1 MRSTLGRQSAEVAG
15 VRQAEGMD
23 SPGAAVPASAP
34 IAPAHVRRTVL
45 EVPAPFDGGGV
56 IRFLSWHA
64 VTGAEEG
71 DATSFTQSARLPH
84 GAGTVTVRLL
94 DAERDG
100 AADGPVDPAASTRV
114 EVVTRVEHAEDAAV
128 LVAGTRR
135 LLGLDVDAARIDA
148 DLARDPALAA
158 AVRGTP
164 GLRIPGTL
172 DPRGTLFRT
181 IVGQQISVASA
192 RATHGRM
199 TADLG
204 EDLPASVAH
213 GSVTRLPPT
222 ARRIARDGAE
232 LLRGPAR
239 RTATLIRVAEALET
253 GELVVEHGMPRE
265 ELRAA
270 LVAFHGVGPWTADY
284 VAMRALGEPDV
295 LLSGDLIVRRGAA
308 ALGLPDEPRALA
320 SRAAAWSPWRS
331 YATLHLWRVMTDG
344 MRPAG

>member
-1 MRSTLGRQSAEVAG
+1 
-15 VRQAEGMD
+15 MD
-23 SPGAAVPASAP
+23 SPGAA
-34 IAPAHVRRTVL
+34 AHVDRTVL
-45 EVPAPFDGGGV
+45 EVPGPFDGGGV

-71 DATSFTQSARLPH
+71 DATSFTQSARLAH

-94 DAERDG
+94 DADAPGRVPDE
-100 AADGPVDPAASTRV
+100 STRV
-114 EVVTRVEHAEDAAV
+114 EVTTRVEHAADAV
-128 LVAGTRR
+128 ELLAGTRR
-135 LLGLDVDAARIDA
+135 LLGLDVDSARIDA

-158 AVRGTP
+158 AVRATP

-172 DPRGTLFRT
+172 DPRSTLFRT

-213 GSVTRLPPT
+213 GSVTRLMPS
-222 ARRIARDGAE
+222 AARIARDGAE

-239 RTATLIRVAEALET
+239 RTATLIRLAEALET
-253 GELVVEHGMPRE
+253 GELVIEPGMPRA

-284 VAMRALGEPDV
+284 VAMRALGEPDI

-308 ALGLPDEPRALA
+308 ALGLPGEARSLD
-320 SRAAAWSPWRS
+320 SRSAAWSPWRS

-344 MRPAG
+344 MPAAG

>member
-1 MRSTLGRQSAEVAG
+1 
-15 VRQAEGMD
+15 MD
-23 SPGAAVPASAP
+23 SPGAA
-34 IAPAHVRRTVL
+34 APADARGPAAAHVARTVL
-45 EVPAPFDGGGV
+45 DVPPPFDGGGV

-64 VTGAEEG
+64 VAGAEEG
-71 DATSFTQSARLPH
+71 DATSYTQSARLAH

-94 DAERDG
+94 DAEAQDAHDASG
-100 AADGPVDPAASTRV
+100 APTRL
-114 EVVTRVEHAEDAAV
+114 EVTTRLEHAVDAAE
-128 LVAGTRR
+128 LLTGTRR
-135 LLGLDVDAARIDA
+135 LLGLDVDAARIDS

-158 AVRGTP
+158 VVRATP

-172 DPRGTLFRT
+172 DPRSTLFRT
-181 IVGQQISVASA
+181 VVGQQISVASA

-213 GSVTRLPPT
+213 GSVTRLMPS
-222 ARRIARDGAE
+222 AARIARDGAE

-239 RTATLIRVAEALET
+239 RTATLIRLAEALAT
-253 GELVVEHGMPRE
+253 GELVIEHGMPRD
-265 ELRAA
+265 ELRSA

-284 VAMRALGEPDV
+284 VAMRALGSPDV

-308 ALGLPDEPRALA
+308 ALGLPDEARALDA
-320 SRAAAWSPWRS
+320 RAAAWSPWRS

-344 MRPAG
+344 MPAAG

>member
-1 MRSTLGRQSAEVAG
+1 
-15 VRQAEGMD
+15 MD
-23 SPGAAVPASAP
+23 SPADAAA
-34 IAPAHVRRTVL
+34 APAHVERTVI

-71 DATSFTQSARLPH
+71 DATSFTQSARLAH
-84 GAGTVTVRLL
+84 GAGTVTVRLV
-94 DAERDG
+94 DAE
-100 AADGPVDPAASTRV
+100 AATRAPDASTRV
-114 EVVTRVEHAEDAAV
+114 EVTTRVEHPADAAE
-128 LVAGTRR
+128 LLAGTRR

-148 DLARDPALAA
+148 ELARDPALAG
-158 AVRGTP
+158 AVRATP

-172 DPRGTLFRT
+172 DPRSTLFRT

-204 EDLPASVAH
+204 EDLPVSVAH

-222 ARRIARDGAE
+222 AARIARDGAE

-239 RTATLIRVAEALET
+239 RTATLIRLAEALET
-253 GELVVEHGMPRE
+253 GELVVEHGMPRA

-284 VAMRALGEPDV
+284 VAMRALGEPDI

-308 ALGLPDEPRALA
+308 ALGLPDEARALDA
-320 SRAAAWSPWRS
+320 RAAAWSPWRS

-344 MRPAG
+344 MPAAG

>member
-1 MRSTLGRQSAEVAG
+1 
-15 VRQAEGMD
+15 MD
-23 SPGAAVPASAP
+23 SPGAV
-34 IAPAHVRRTVL
+34 AHVDRTVL

-71 DATSFTQSARLPH
+71 DATSFTQSTRLAH

-94 DAERDG
+94 EAEPGDDA
-100 AADGPVDPAASTRV
+100 AARVEVTTRV
-114 EVVTRVEHAEDAAV
+114 EDAADAAE
-128 LVAGTRR
+128 LLAGTRR

-158 AVRGTP
+158 AVRATP

-172 DPRGTLFRT
+172 DARSTLFRT

-222 ARRIARDGAE
+222 AARIARDGAE

-239 RTATLIRVAEALET
+239 RTATLIRIAEALET
-253 GELVVEHGMPRE
+253 GELVIEHGMPRA

-284 VAMRALGEPDV
+284 VAMRALGEPDI

-308 ALGLPDEPRALA
+308 ALGLPDEARALDV
-320 SRAAAWSPWRS
+320 RAAAWSPWRS
-331 YATLHLWRVMTDG
+331 YATLHLWRVMTDR
-344 MRPAG
+344 MPVAG

>member
-1 MRSTLGRQSAEVAG
+1 
-15 VRQAEGMD
+15 MD
-23 SPGAAVPASAP
+23 SPGAA
-34 IAPAHVRRTVL
+34 APAHVARTVI
-45 EVPAPFDGGGV
+45 EVPAPFDGRGV
-56 IRFLSWHA
+56 IRFLTWHA

-71 DATSFTQSARLPH
+71 DATSFTQSARLAH
-84 GAGTVTVRLL
+84 GAGTVTVRLVE
-94 DAERDG
+94 AEAPG
-100 AADGPVDPAASTRV
+100 GGTPV
-114 EVVTRVEHAEDAAV
+114 EVTTRVEHPADAAE
-128 LVAGTRR
+128 LLAGTRR

-148 DLARDPALAA
+148 DLARDPALD
-158 AVRGTP
+158 AVVRATP

-172 DPRGTLFRT
+172 DPRSTLFRT

-222 ARRIARDGAE
+222 AARIARDGAE

-239 RTATLIRVAEALET
+239 RTATLIRIAEALET
-253 GELVVEHGMPRE
+253 GELVIAHGMPRE
-265 ELRAA
+265 ELRSA

-284 VAMRALGEPDV
+284 VAMRALGSPDV

-308 ALGLPDEPRALA
+308 ALGLPDEARALDA
-320 SRAAAWSPWRS
+320 RAAAWSPWRS

-344 MRPAG
+344 MPAAG

>member
-1 MRSTLGRQSAEVAG
+1 
-15 VRQAEGMD
+15 MD
-23 SPGAAVPASAP
+23 SPGAA
-34 IAPAHVRRTVL
+34 AHVAHVARTVL
-45 EVPAPFDGGGV
+45 DVPAPFDGGGV

-71 DATSFTQSARLPH
+71 DATSFTQSARLAH
-84 GAGTVTVRLL
+84 GAGTVTVRLV
-94 DAERDG
+94 DAEPDADPG
-100 AADGPVDPAASTRV
+100 APTRL
-114 EVVTRVEHAEDAAV
+114 EVTTRVEHAADAAE
-128 LVAGTRR
+128 LLAGTRR
-135 LLGLDVDAARIDA
+135 LLGLDVDSARIDA

-158 AVRGTP
+158 AVRATP

-172 DPRGTLFRT
+172 DPRSTLFRT

-204 EDLPASVAH
+204 EDLPAAVAH
-213 GSVTRLPPT
+213 GSVTRLMPS
-222 ARRIARDGAE
+222 AARIARDGAE

-239 RTATLIRVAEALET
+239 RTATLIRLAEALET
-253 GELVVEHGMPRE
+253 GELVVEHGMPRA

-284 VAMRALGEPDV
+284 VAMRALGEPDI

-308 ALGLPDEPRALA
+308 ALGLPDEARALDA
-320 SRAAAWSPWRS
+320 RAAAWSPWRS

-344 MRPAG
+344 MPAAG

>member
-1 MRSTLGRQSAEVAG
+1 
-15 VRQAEGMD
+15 MD
-23 SPGAAVPASAP
+23 SPGAA
-34 IAPAHVRRTVL
+34 APADARGPAAAAHVARTVL
-45 EVPAPFDGGGV
+45 DVPAPFDGGGV

-64 VTGAEEG
+64 VAGAEEG
-71 DATSFTQSARLPH
+71 DATSFTQSARLAH

-94 DAERDG
+94 APDAPD
-100 AADGPVDPAASTRV
+100 ASDASTRL
-114 EVVTRVEHAEDAAV
+114 EVTTRVEHADDAAE
-128 LVAGTRR
+128 LLAGTRR

-158 AVRGTP
+158 VVRATP

-172 DPRGTLFRT
+172 DPRSTLVRT
-181 IVGQQISVASA
+181 VVGQQISVASA

-204 EDLPASVAH
+204 EDLPAAVAH
-213 GSVTRLPPT
+213 GSVTRLMPS
-222 ARRIARDGAE
+222 AARIARDGGE

-239 RTATLIRVAEALET
+239 RTATLIRLAEALAT
-253 GELVVEHGMPRE
+253 GELVIEHGMPRA
-265 ELRAA
+265 ELRSA

-284 VAMRALGEPDV
+284 VAMRALGSPDV

-308 ALGLPDEPRALA
+308 ALGLPDEARALDA
-320 SRAAAWSPWRS
+320 RAAAWSPWRS

-344 MRPAG
+344 MPAAG

>member
-1 MRSTLGRQSAEVAG
+1 
-15 VRQAEGMD
+15 MD
-23 SPGAAVPASAP
+23 SPGAA
-34 IAPAHVRRTVL
+34 AHVAVPPAAHVARTVL
-45 EVPAPFDGGGV
+45 DVPAPFDGGGV

-71 DATSFTQSARLPH
+71 DATSFTQSARLAH

-94 DAERDG
+94 
-100 AADGPVDPAASTRV
+100 AADGEEPGASTRL
-114 EVVTRVEHAEDAAV
+114 EVTTRVEHADDAAE
-128 LVAGTRR
+128 LLAGTRR

-158 AVRGTP
+158 AVRATP

-172 DPRGTLFRT
+172 DPRSTLFRT
-181 IVGQQISVASA
+181 VVGQQISVASA

-213 GSVTRLPPT
+213 GSVTRLLPS
-222 ARRIARDGAE
+222 AARIAQDGAL

-239 RTATLIRVAEALET
+239 RTATLIRLAEALAS
-253 GELVVEHGMPRE
+253 GELVVEHGMPRA

-284 VAMRALGEPDV
+284 VAMRALGSPDV

-308 ALGLPDEPRALA
+308 ALGLPDEARALDA
-320 SRAAAWSPWRS
+320 RAAAWSPWRS
-331 YATLHLWRVMTDG
+331 YATLHLWRLMTDG
-344 MRPAG
+344 MPAAG

>member
-1 MRSTLGRQSAEVAG
+1 
-15 VRQAEGMD
+15 MD
-23 SPGAAVPASAP
+23 SPGAV
-34 IAPAHVRRTVL
+34 AHVDRTVL
-45 EVPAPFDGGGV
+45 EVPGPFDGGGV

-71 DATSFTQSARLPH
+71 DATSFTQSARLAH

-94 DAERDG
+94 EAEPGD
-100 AADGPVDPAASTRV
+100 DAASRVEVTTRV
-114 EVVTRVEHAEDAAV
+114 EDAADDAE
-128 LVAGTRR
+128 LLAGTRR

-158 AVRGTP
+158 VVRATP

-172 DPRGTLFRT
+172 DPRSTLFRT

-222 ARRIARDGAE
+222 AGRIARDGAE

-239 RTATLIRVAEALET
+239 RTATLIRIAEALET
-253 GELVVEHGMPRE
+253 GELAIEPGMPHA

-284 VAMRALGEPDV
+284 VAMRALGEPDI

-308 ALGLPDEPRALA
+308 ALGLPDEARALDA
-320 SRAAAWSPWRS
+320 RAAAWSPWRS

-344 MRPAG
+344 MPAAG

>member
-1 MRSTLGRQSAEVAG
+1 ME
-15 VRQAEGMD
+15 
-23 SPGAAVPASAP
+23 SPGAA
-34 IAPAHVRRTVL
+34 AHVDRTVL

-71 DATSFTQSARLPH
+71 DATSFTQSARLAH

-94 DAERDG
+94 DPDAPDRAPD
-100 AADGPVDPAASTRV
+100 ASTRV
-114 EVVTRVEHAEDAAV
+114 EVTTRVEHSADAAE
-128 LVAGTRR
+128 LLAGTRR
-135 LLGLDVDAARIDA
+135 LLGIDVDAARIDA

-158 AVRGTP
+158 AVRATP

-172 DPRGTLFRT
+172 DPRSTLFRT

-213 GSVTRLPPT
+213 GSVTRLMPS
-222 ARRIARDGAE
+222 AARIARDGAE

-239 RTATLIRVAEALET
+239 RTATLIRLAEALET
-253 GELVVEHGMPRE
+253 GELAIDHGMPRA

-284 VAMRALGEPDV
+284 VAMRALGEPDI

-308 ALGLPDEPRALA
+308 ALGLPDEARALDA
-320 SRAAAWSPWRS
+320 RAAAWSPWRS

-344 MRPAG
+344 MPAAG

>member
-1 MRSTLGRQSAEVAG
+1 
-15 VRQAEGMD
+15 MD
-23 SPGAAVPASAP
+23 SPGAA
-34 IAPAHVRRTVL
+34 AHVDRTVL
-45 EVPAPFDGGGV
+45 DVPSPFDGGGV

-71 DATSFTQSARLPH
+71 DDTTFTQSARLAH

-94 DAERDG
+94 SADAGEPGHAPD
-100 AADGPVDPAASTRV
+100 ASTRV
-114 EVVTRVEHAEDAAV
+114 EVTTRVEHAADAAE
-128 LVAGTRR
+128 LLAGTRR

-158 AVRGTP
+158 AVRATP

-172 DPRGTLFRT
+172 DPPSTLFRT

-213 GSVTRLPPT
+213 GSVTRLMPS
-222 ARRIARDGAE
+222 AARIARDGAQ

-239 RTATLIRVAEALET
+239 RTATLIRLAEALEA
-253 GELVVEHGMPRE
+253 GELVVAHGMPRA

-284 VAMRALGEPDV
+284 VAMRALGEPDI

-308 ALGLPDEPRALA
+308 ALGLPDEARALDA
-320 SRAAAWSPWRS
+320 RATAWSPWRS

-344 MRPAG
+344 MPAAG

>member
-1 MRSTLGRQSAEVAG
+1 
-15 VRQAEGMD
+15 MD
-23 SPGAAVPASAP
+23 SPGAA
-34 IAPAHVRRTVL
+34 AHVARTVL
-45 EVPAPFDGGGV
+45 DVAAPFDGGGV

-71 DATSFTQSARLPH
+71 DATTFTQSARLAH

-94 DAERDG
+94 DAE
-100 AADGPVDPAASTRV
+100 APDPAPDAPTRL
-114 EVVTRVEHAEDAAV
+114 EVTTRVEHADDAAE
-128 LVAGTRR
+128 LLADTRR
-135 LLGLDVDAARIDA
+135 LLGLDVDSARIDA

-158 AVRGTP
+158 AVRATP

-172 DPRGTLFRT
+172 DPRSTLFRT

-222 ARRIARDGAE
+222 AARIARDGAE

-239 RTATLIRVAEALET
+239 RTATLIRLAEALET
-253 GELVVEHGMPRE
+253 GELVVEHGMPRA

-284 VAMRALGEPDV
+284 VAMRALGEPDI

-308 ALGLPDEPRALA
+308 ALGLPDEARALDA
-320 SRAAAWSPWRS
+320 RAVTWSPWRS

-344 MRPAG
+344 MPAAG

>member
-1 MRSTLGRQSAEVAG
+1 
-15 VRQAEGMD
+15 MD
-23 SPGAAVPASAP
+23 SPGAA
-34 IAPAHVRRTVL
+34 AHVARTVL
-45 EVPAPFDGGGV
+45 DVPAPFDGGGV

-71 DATSFTQSARLPH
+71 DATTFTQSARLAH

-94 DAERDG
+94 DAS
-100 AADGPVDPAASTRV
+100 VSDPAPDAATRL
-114 EVVTRVEHAEDAAV
+114 EVTTRVEHADDAAE
-128 LVAGTRR
+128 LLAGTRR
-135 LLGLDVDAARIDA
+135 LLGLDVDSARIDA

-158 AVRGTP
+158 AVRATP

-172 DPRGTLFRT
+172 DARSTLFRT

-222 ARRIARDGAE
+222 AARIARDGAE

-239 RTATLIRVAEALET
+239 RTATLIRLAEALET
-253 GELVVEHGMPRE
+253 GELVVEHGMPRA

-284 VAMRALGEPDV
+284 VAMRALGEPDI

-308 ALGLPDEPRALA
+308 ALGLPDEARALDA
-320 SRAAAWSPWRS
+320 RAAAWSPWRS

-344 MRPAG
+344 MPAAG

>member
-1 MRSTLGRQSAEVAG
+1 
-15 VRQAEGMD
+15 MD
-23 SPGAAVPASAP
+23 SPGAA
-34 IAPAHVRRTVL
+34 AHVDRTVL
-45 EVPAPFDGGGV
+45 EVPGPFDGGGV

-71 DATSFTQSARLPH
+71 DATSFTQSARLAH
-84 GAGTVTVRLL
+84 GAGTVTVRLP
-94 DAERDG
+94 DADAPGRAPD
-100 AADGPVDPAASTRV
+100 ASTRV
-114 EVVTRVEHAEDAAV
+114 EVTTRVEHADDAAE
-128 LVAGTRR
+128 LLAGTRR

-158 AVRGTP
+158 VVCATP

-172 DPRGTLFRT
+172 DPRSALFRT

-222 ARRIARDGAE
+222 AARIARDGAE

-239 RTATLIRVAEALET
+239 RTATLIRIAEALES
-253 GELVVEHGMPRE
+253 GELVIEHGMPRA

-284 VAMRALGEPDV
+284 VAMRALGEPDI

-308 ALGLPDEPRALA
+308 ALGLPDEARALDA
-320 SRAAAWSPWRS
+320 RAAAWSPWRS

-344 MRPAG
+344 MPAAG

>member
-1 MRSTLGRQSAEVAG
+1 
-15 VRQAEGMD
+15 MD
-23 SPGAAVPASAP
+23 SPGAV
-34 IAPAHVRRTVL
+34 AHVDRTVL

-71 DATSFTQSARLPH
+71 DATSFTQSARLAH

-94 DAERDG
+94 EAEPGDVGG
-100 AADGPVDPAASTRV
+100 ARV
-114 EVVTRVEHAEDAAV
+114 EVTTRVEHAADAAE
-128 LVAGTRR
+128 LLAGTRR

-158 AVRGTP
+158 VVRATP

-172 DPRGTLFRT
+172 DPRSTLFRT

-222 ARRIARDGAE
+222 AARIARDGGE

-239 RTATLIRVAEALET
+239 RTATLIRIAEALET
-253 GELVVEHGMPRE
+253 GELVIEPGVPRA

-284 VAMRALGEPDV
+284 VAMRALGEPDI

-308 ALGLPDEPRALA
+308 ALGLPDEARALDA
-320 SRAAAWSPWRS
+320 RAAAWSPWRS

-344 MRPAG
+344 MPAAG

>member
-1 MRSTLGRQSAEVAG
+1 
-15 VRQAEGMD
+15 MD
-23 SPGAAVPASAP
+23 SPGAAARVA
-34 IAPAHVRRTVL
+34 RTVL
-45 EVPAPFDGGGV
+45 DVPAPFDGGGV

-71 DATSFTQSARLPH
+71 DATSFTQSARLAH

-94 DAERDG
+94 DGEAGDAGGDAPSRI
-100 AADGPVDPAASTRV
+100 
-114 EVVTRVEHAEDAAV
+114 EVTTRVEHAADAAE
-128 LVAGTRR
+128 LLAGTRR

-158 AVRGTP
+158 AVRATP

-172 DPRGTLFRT
+172 DPRSTLFRT

-204 EDLPASVAH
+204 DDLPASVAH

-222 ARRIARDGAE
+222 AARIARDGAE

-239 RTATLIRVAEALET
+239 RTATLIRIAEALET
-253 GELVVEHGMPRE
+253 GELVIEHGMPRP

-284 VAMRALGEPDV
+284 VAMRALGEPDI

-308 ALGLPDEPRALA
+308 ALGLPDEARALDA
-320 SRAAAWSPWRS
+320 RATAWSPWRS

-344 MRPAG
+344 MPAAG

>member
-1 MRSTLGRQSAEVAG
+1 
-15 VRQAEGMD
+15 MD
-23 SPGAAVPASAP
+23 SPGAA
-34 IAPAHVRRTVL
+34 AHVDRTVL
-45 EVPAPFDGGGV
+45 EVPGPFDGGGV

-71 DATSFTQSARLPH
+71 DSTSFTQSARLAH
-84 GAGTVTVRLL
+84 GAGTVTVRLV
-94 DAERDG
+94 DADAPGRAPD
-100 AADGPVDPAASTRV
+100 ASTRV
-114 EVVTRVEHAEDAAV
+114 EVTTRVEHADDAV
-128 LVAGTRR
+128 ELLAGTRR
-135 LLGLDVDAARIDA
+135 LLGLDVDSARIDA

-158 AVRGTP
+158 AVRATP

-172 DPRGTLFRT
+172 DPRSTLFRT

-213 GSVTRLPPT
+213 GSVMRLMPS
-222 ARRIARDGAE
+222 AARIARDGAE

-239 RTATLIRVAEALET
+239 RTATLIRLAEALET
-253 GELVVEHGMPRE
+253 GELVIEPGMPRA

-284 VAMRALGEPDV
+284 VAMRALGEPDI

-308 ALGLPDEPRALA
+308 ALGLPDEARSLD
-320 SRAAAWSPWRS
+320 SRSAAWSPWRS

-344 MRPAG
+344 MPAAG

>member
-1 MRSTLGRQSAEVAG
+1 
-15 VRQAEGMD
+15 MD
-23 SPGAAVPASAP
+23 SPDVAASAG
-34 IAPAHVRRTVL
+34 AHVARTVL
-45 EVPAPFDGGGV
+45 DVPAPFDGGGV

-71 DATSFTQSARLPH
+71 DATSFTQSARLGH

-94 DAERDG
+94 APETPEAGESPD
-100 AADGPVDPAASTRV
+100 ASTRL
-114 EVVTRVEHAEDAAV
+114 EVTTRVEHADDAAE
-128 LVAGTRR
+128 LLAGTRR

-158 AVRGTP
+158 AVRATP
-164 GLRIPGTL
+164 GLRIPGAL
-172 DPRGTLFRT
+172 DPRSTLFRT
-181 IVGQQISVASA
+181 VVGQQISVASA

-213 GSVTRLPPT
+213 GSVTRLQPS
-222 ARRIARDGAE
+222 AARIAQDGAE

-239 RTATLIRVAEALET
+239 RTATLIRLAEALAT
-253 GELVVEHGMPRE
+253 GELVVEHGMPRA

-284 VAMRALGEPDV
+284 VAMRVLGSSDV

-308 ALGLPDEPRALA
+308 ALGLPDEARALDA
-320 SRAAAWSPWRS
+320 RGAAWSPWRS

-344 MRPAG
+344 MPAAG

>member
-1 MRSTLGRQSAEVAG
+1 
-15 VRQAEGMD
+15 MD
-23 SPGAAVPASAP
+23 SPGAV
-34 IAPAHVRRTVL
+34 AHVARTVL
-45 EVPAPFDGGGV
+45 EVPGPFDGGGV

-71 DATSFTQSARLPH
+71 DATSFTQSARLAH

-94 DAERDG
+94 EAEPGDVGG
-100 AADGPVDPAASTRV
+100 ARVEVTTRV
-114 EVVTRVEHAEDAAV
+114 ERAADAGE
-128 LVAGTRR
+128 LLAGTRR

-158 AVRGTP
+158 VVRATP

-172 DPRGTLFRT
+172 DPRSTLFRT

-222 ARRIARDGAE
+222 AARIARDGGE

-239 RTATLIRVAEALET
+239 RTATLIRIAEALET
-253 GELVVEHGMPRE
+253 GELVIEPGVPRA

-284 VAMRALGEPDV
+284 VAMRALGEPDI
-295 LLSGDLIVRRGAA
+295 LLSGDLIVRRGGA
-308 ALGLPDEPRALA
+308 ALGLPDEARALDA
-320 SRAAAWSPWRS
+320 RAAAWSPWRS

-344 MRPAG
+344 MPAAG

>member
-1 MRSTLGRQSAEVAG
+1 
-15 VRQAEGMD
+15 MD
-23 SPGAAVPASAP
+23 SPGAH
-34 IAPAHVRRTVL
+34 APAHVARTVL

-71 DATSFTQSARLPH
+71 DATSFTQSARLAR

-94 DAERDG
+94 DASAPDRAPD
-100 AADGPVDPAASTRV
+100 APTRL
-114 EVVTRVEHAEDAAV
+114 EVTTRVEHADDAAE
-128 LVAGTRR
+128 LLAGTRR

-158 AVRGTP
+158 AVRATP

-172 DPRGTLFRT
+172 DPRSTLFRT
-181 IVGQQISVASA
+181 VVGQQISVASA

-222 ARRIARDGAE
+222 AASIARDGAE

-239 RTATLIRVAEALET
+239 RTATLIRIAEALET
-253 GELVVEHGMPRE
+253 GELVIAHGMPRA

-284 VAMRALGEPDV
+284 VAMRALGEPDI

-308 ALGLPDEPRALA
+308 ALGLPDEARALDA
-320 SRAAAWSPWRS
+320 RAAAWSPWRS

-344 MRPAG
+344 MPAAG

>member
-1 MRSTLGRQSAEVAG
+1 
-15 VRQAEGMD
+15 MD
-23 SPGAAVPASAP
+23 SPADDAA
-34 IAPAHVRRTVL
+34 APAHVERTVI

-71 DATSFTQSARLPH
+71 DATSFTQSARLAH
-84 GAGTVTVRLL
+84 GAGTVTVRLVDVEAATRAP
-94 DAERDG
+94 DAS
-100 AADGPVDPAASTRV
+100 ARV
-114 EVVTRVEHAEDAAV
+114 EVTTRVEHPADAAE
-128 LVAGTRR
+128 LLAGTRR

-158 AVRGTP
+158 AVRATP

-172 DPRGTLFRT
+172 DPRSTLFRT

-222 ARRIARDGAE
+222 AARIARDGAE

-239 RTATLIRVAEALET
+239 RTATLIRLAEALET
-253 GELVVEHGMPRE
+253 GELVIEHGMPRA

-284 VAMRALGEPDV
+284 VAMRALGEPDI

-308 ALGLPDEPRALA
+308 ALGLPDEARALDA
-320 SRAAAWSPWRS
+320 RAAAWSPWRS

-344 MRPAG
+344 MPAAG

>member
-1 MRSTLGRQSAEVAG
+1 
-15 VRQAEGMD
+15 MD
-23 SPGAAVPASAP
+23 SPGAA
-34 IAPAHVRRTVL
+34 AHVDRTVL

-71 DATSFTQSARLPH
+71 DDTTFTQSARLAH

-94 DAERDG
+94 DADAGEPGHAPD
-100 AADGPVDPAASTRV
+100 ASTRV
-114 EVVTRVEHAEDAAV
+114 EVTTRVEHAADAPEL
-128 LVAGTRR
+128 LVGTRR

-158 AVRGTP
+158 AVRATP

-172 DPRGTLFRT
+172 DPRSTLFRT

-213 GSVTRLPPT
+213 GSVTRLMPS
-222 ARRIARDGAE
+222 AARIARDGAE

-239 RTATLIRVAEALET
+239 RTATLIRLAEALEA
-253 GELVVEHGMPRE
+253 GELVIAHGMPRA

-270 LVAFHGVGPWTADY
+270 LVAFHGVGPWTANY
-284 VAMRALGEPDV
+284 VAMRALGEPDI
-295 LLSGDLIVRRGAA
+295 LLSGEIG
-308 ALGLPDEPRALA
+308 RA
-320 SRAAAWSPWRS
+320 
-331 YATLHLWRVMTDG
+331 HV
-344 MRPAG
+344 

>member
-1 MRSTLGRQSAEVAG
+1 
-15 VRQAEGMD
+15 MD
-23 SPGAAVPASAP
+23 SPGAA
-34 IAPAHVRRTVL
+34 AHVARTVL
-45 EVPAPFDGGGV
+45 DVPAPFDGGGV

-64 VTGAEEG
+64 VAGAEEG
-71 DATSFTQSARLPH
+71 DATTFTQSARLAH

-94 DAERDG
+94 DAS
-100 AADGPVDPAASTRV
+100 ASDPAPGAPTRL
-114 EVVTRVEHAEDAAV
+114 EVTTRVEHADDAAE
-128 LVAGTRR
+128 LLAGTRR
-135 LLGLDVDAARIDA
+135 LLGLDVDSARIDA

-158 AVRGTP
+158 AVRATP

-172 DPRGTLFRT
+172 DARSTLFRT

-213 GSVTRLPPT
+213 GSVTRLMPS
-222 ARRIARDGAE
+222 AARIARDGAE

-239 RTATLIRVAEALET
+239 RTATLIRLAEALEA
-253 GELVVEHGMPRE
+253 GELVVEHGMPRA

-284 VAMRALGEPDV
+284 VAMRALGEPDI

-308 ALGLPDEPRALA
+308 ALGLPDEARALDA
-320 SRAAAWSPWRS
+320 RAAAWSPWRS
-331 YATLHLWRVMTDG
+331 YSTLHLWRVMTDG
-344 MRPAG
+344 MPATG

>member
-1 MRSTLGRQSAEVAG
+1 
-15 VRQAEGMD
+15 MD
-23 SPGAAVPASAP
+23 SPGAA
-34 IAPAHVRRTVL
+34 APADADAGAAAHITRTVL
-45 EVPAPFDGGGV
+45 DVPAPFDGGGV
-56 IRFLSWHA
+56 IRFLTWHA
-64 VTGAEEG
+64 VTGTEEG
-71 DATSFTQSARLPH
+71 DATSFTQSARLAQ

-94 DAERDG
+94 DAE
-100 AADGPVDPAASTRV
+100 APGPATDALARV
-114 EVVTRVEHAEDAAV
+114 EVTTRVEHPADAAE
-128 LVAGTRR
+128 LLAGTRR

-158 AVRGTP
+158 VVRATP
-164 GLRIPGTL
+164 GMRIPGTL
-172 DPRGTLFRT
+172 DPRSTLFRT

-222 ARRIARDGAE
+222 AGRIARDGAE

-239 RTATLIRVAEALET
+239 RTATLIRLAEALET
-253 GELVVEHGMPRE
+253 GDLEIRHGMPRA

-284 VAMRALGEPDV
+284 VAMRALGSPDV

-308 ALGLPDEPRALA
+308 ALGLPDEARALDA
-320 SRAAAWSPWRS
+320 RAAAWSPWRS

-344 MRPAG
+344 MPAAG

>member
-1 MRSTLGRQSAEVAG
+1 
-15 VRQAEGMD
+15 MD
-23 SPGAAVPASAP
+23 SPGAT
-34 IAPAHVRRTVL
+34 AHVDRTVL
-45 EVPAPFDGGGV
+45 EVPGPFDGGGV

-71 DATSFTQSARLPH
+71 DDTSFTQSARLAR

-94 DAERDG
+94 DADAPGRAPD
-100 AADGPVDPAASTRV
+100 ASTRV
-114 EVVTRVEHAEDAAV
+114 EVTTRVEHAADAPE
-128 LVAGTRR
+128 LLDGTRR

-158 AVRGTP
+158 AVRATP

-172 DPRGTLFRT
+172 DPRSTLFRT
-181 IVGQQISVASA
+181 VVGQQISVASA

-204 EDLPASVAH
+204 EDLPESVTH

-222 ARRIARDGAE
+222 AARIARDGAE

-239 RTATLIRVAEALET
+239 RTATLIRIAEALET
-253 GELVVEHGMPRE
+253 GELAIEHGMPRA

-284 VAMRALGEPDV
+284 VAMRALGEPDI

-308 ALGLPDEPRALA
+308 ALGLPDEARALDA
-320 SRAAAWSPWRS
+320 RAAAWSPWRS

-344 MRPAG
+344 MPAAG

>member
-1 MRSTLGRQSAEVAG
+1 
-15 VRQAEGMD
+15 MD
-23 SPGAAVPASAP
+23 SPGDA
-34 IAPAHVRRTVL
+34 APADARGPAAAAHVARTVL
-45 EVPAPFDGGGV
+45 DVPAPFDGGGV

-71 DATSFTQSARLPH
+71 DDTSFTQSARLAH
-84 GAGTVTVRLL
+84 GAGTVTVRLV
-94 DAERDG
+94 DAEPGDDAPD
-100 AADGPVDPAASTRV
+100 AATRL
-114 EVVTRVEHAEDAAV
+114 EVTTRVEHPDDAAE
-128 LVAGTRR
+128 LLAGTRR
-135 LLGLDVDAARIDA
+135 LLGLDVDSARIDA
-148 DLARDPALAA
+148 DLGGDPALAA
-158 AVRGTP
+158 AVRATP

-172 DPRGTLFRT
+172 DPRSTLFRT

-204 EDLPASVAH
+204 EDLPATVAH

-222 ARRIARDGAE
+222 AARIARDGAE

-239 RTATLIRVAEALET
+239 RTATLIRIAEALET
-253 GELVVEHGMPRE
+253 GELVIAHGMPRA

-284 VAMRALGEPDV
+284 VAMRALGEPDI

-308 ALGLPDEPRALA
+308 ALGLPDEARALDA
-320 SRAAAWSPWRS
+320 RAGTWSPWRS

-344 MRPAG
+344 MPAG

>member
-1 MRSTLGRQSAEVAG
+1 MRPSDAG
-15 VRQAEGMD
+15 
-23 SPGAAVPASAP
+23 PAA
-34 IAPAHVRRTVL
+34 AHVSRSVTD
-45 EVPAPFDGGGV
+45 VPAPFDGGGV

-71 DATSFTQSARLPH
+71 DATSFTQSARLAH
-84 GAGTVTVRLL
+84 GAGTVSVRLL
-94 DAERDG
+94 DADG
-100 AADGPVDPAASTRV
+100 DADGDPHDGDGGGGAGSATRV
-114 EVVTRVEHAEDAAV
+114 EVVTRVEHADDAV
-128 LVAGTRR
+128 ELMAGTRR

-158 AVRGTP
+158 AVRRTP

-213 GSVTRLPPT
+213 GSVTRLPPS
-222 ARRIARDGAE
+222 ASRIARDGAE

-239 RTATLIRVAEALET
+239 RTATLVRLAEALET
-253 GELVVEHGMPRE
+253 GELVVEHGMPRA

-284 VAMRALGEPDV
+284 VAMRALGEPDI
-295 LLSGDLIVRRGAA
+295 LLSGDLIVRRGAG
-308 ALGLPDEPRALA
+308 ALGLPDEARALDA
-320 SRAAAWSPWRS
+320 RAAAWSPWRS
-331 YATLHLWRVMTDG
+331 YATLHLWRVMTDR
-344 MRPAG
+344 MPAAG

>member
-1 MRSTLGRQSAEVAG
+1 
-15 VRQAEGMD
+15 MD
-23 SPGAAVPASAP
+23 SPGAP
-34 IAPAHVRRTVL
+34 APAPAPADDAAAAHVERTVL
-45 EVPAPFDGGGV
+45 DVPAPFDGGGV

-71 DATSFTQSARLPH
+71 DATSFTQSARLPR

-94 DAERDG
+94 DAEADG
-100 AADGPVDPAASTRV
+100 AATGPAAPGADPGAGTRV
-114 EVVTRVEHAEDAAV
+114 EVVTRVEHGDDAAG

-158 AVRGTP
+158 AVRATP

-172 DPRGTLFRT
+172 DPAATLFRT

-204 EDLPASVAH
+204 EDLPAAVAH

-222 ARRIARDGAE
+222 AARIARDGAE

-239 RTATLIRVAEALET
+239 RTATLIRIAEALET

-265 ELRAA
+265 ELRSA

-308 ALGLPDEPRALA
+308 ALGLPDDARALA
-320 SRAAAWSPWRS
+320 ARAGSWSPWRS

-344 MRPAG
+344 MPAAG

>member
-1 MRSTLGRQSAEVAG
+1 
-15 VRQAEGMD
+15 MD
-23 SPGAAVPASAP
+23 SPGAA
-34 IAPAHVRRTVL
+34 AHVDRTVL

-71 DATSFTQSARLPH
+71 DATTFTQSARLAH

-94 DAERDG
+94 SADAGEPGHAPD
-100 AADGPVDPAASTRV
+100 ASTRV
-114 EVVTRVEHAEDAAV
+114 EVTTRVEHAADAAE
-128 LVAGTRR
+128 LLAGTRR

-158 AVRGTP
+158 AVRATP

-172 DPRGTLFRT
+172 DPRSTLFRT

-213 GSVTRLPPT
+213 GSVTRLMPS
-222 ARRIARDGAE
+222 AARIARDGAE

-239 RTATLIRVAEALET
+239 RTATLIRLAEALEA
-253 GELVVEHGMPRE
+253 GELVVAHGMPRA

-284 VAMRALGEPDV
+284 VAMRALGEPDI

-308 ALGLPDEPRALA
+308 ALGLPDEARALDA
-320 SRAAAWSPWRS
+320 RAAAWSPWRS

-344 MRPAG
+344 MPAAG

>member
-1 MRSTLGRQSAEVAG
+1 
-15 VRQAEGMD
+15 MD
-23 SPGAAVPASAP
+23 SPGADAPTGARGSA
-34 IAPAHVRRTVL
+34 AAAHVARTL
-45 EVPAPFDGGGV
+45 LDVPGPFDGGGV

-71 DATSFTQSARLPH
+71 DATSFTQSARLAH
-84 GAGTVTVRLL
+84 GAGTVTVRLRDDEPGGDEAP
-94 DAERDG
+94 DA
-100 AADGPVDPAASTRV
+100 PTRL
-114 EVVTRVEHAEDAAV
+114 EVTTRVEHAADAAE
-128 LVAGTRR
+128 LLAGTRR
-135 LLGLDVDAARIDA
+135 LLGLDVDSTRIDA

-158 AVRGTP
+158 AVRATP

-172 DPRGTLFRT
+172 DPRSTLFRT

-204 EDLPASVAH
+204 DDLPASVAH
-213 GSVTRLPPT
+213 GSVTRLLPS
-222 ARRIARDGAE
+222 AARIARDGAE

-239 RTATLIRVAEALET
+239 RTATLIRLAEALEA
-253 GELVVEHGMPRE
+253 GELVIEHGMPRA

-284 VAMRALGEPDV
+284 VAMRALGEPDI

-308 ALGLPDEPRALA
+308 ALGLPDEARALDA
-320 SRAAAWSPWRS
+320 RAAAWSPWRS

-344 MRPAG
+344 MPAAG

>member
-1 MRSTLGRQSAEVAG
+1 
-15 VRQAEGMD
+15 MD
-23 SPGAAVPASAP
+23 SPGAA
-34 IAPAHVRRTVL
+34 AHVDRTVL

-71 DATSFTQSARLPH
+71 DATTFTQSARLAH

-94 DAERDG
+94 DADT
-100 AADGPVDPAASTRV
+100 DDHGPDASTRV
-114 EVVTRVEHAEDAAV
+114 EVTTRVEHAADAAE
-128 LVAGTRR
+128 LLAGTRR

-158 AVRGTP
+158 AVRATP

-172 DPRGTLFRT
+172 DPRSTLFRT

-213 GSVTRLPPT
+213 GSVTRLMPS
-222 ARRIARDGAE
+222 AARIARDGAE

-239 RTATLIRVAEALET
+239 RTATLIRLAEALEA
-253 GELVVEHGMPRE
+253 GELAVEHGMPRA

-284 VAMRALGEPDV
+284 VAMRALGEPDI

-308 ALGLPDEPRALA
+308 ALGLPDEARALDT
-320 SRAAAWSPWRS
+320 RAAAWSPWRS

-344 MRPAG
+344 MPAAG

>member
-1 MRSTLGRQSAEVAG
+1 
-15 VRQAEGMD
+15 MD
-23 SPGAAVPASAP
+23 SPGAA
-34 IAPAHVRRTVL
+34 APAHVARTVL
-45 EVPAPFDGGGV
+45 EVPAPFDGDGV

-71 DATSFTQSARLPH
+71 DTTSFTQSARLAH
-84 GAGTVTVRLL
+84 GAGTVTVRL
-94 DAERDG
+94 
-100 AADGPVDPAASTRV
+100 VDREPGD
-114 EVVTRVEHAEDAAV
+114 EVTTRVEHAADAPE
-128 LVAGTRR
+128 LLAGTRR

-158 AVRGTP
+158 AVRATP

-172 DPRGTLFRT
+172 DPRSTLFRT

-192 RATHGRM
+192 RATHRRM

-204 EDLPASVAH
+204 EDLPGSVAH

-222 ARRIARDGAE
+222 AARIARDGAE

-239 RTATLIRVAEALET
+239 RTATLTRIAEALET
-253 GELVVEHGMPRE
+253 GELMIEHGMPRA

-284 VAMRALGEPDV
+284 VAMRALGEPDI

-308 ALGLPDEPRALA
+308 ALGLPDEARALDA
-320 SRAAAWSPWRS
+320 RAAAWSPWRS

-344 MRPAG
+344 IPAAG